1 MKKFEKIREDLYRL
15 TVPYRDIY
23 TTVYLLTAKGGAI
36 LFDAASFDEDVD
48 EVIAPALADVGV
60 TREMLKYVFISHS
73 HADHA
78 GGLARFAAHYPNTTI
93 VSRSPKLQ
101 ENFAGHPFLFPE
113 EGELL
118 LDTYRV
124 VPIVGHTADSA
135 GLLDTRNNVLVTGDC
150 LQLYGVVGSGEWAS
164 NIIFPVEYWQA
175 LDRLEK
181 MPLAAIYTAHDYY
194 PHGFFAVGEEN
205 IKQYIAACREPLL
218 YIKKLI
224 LDAPEAD
231 DAAVRACF
239 NARQG
244 LPTLREKVVHA
255 VREAV
260 ANGQL

>member
-1 MKKFEKIREDLYRL
+1 MKKFERIGEALQRL
-15 TVPYRDIY
+15 TVPYKDIY
-23 TTVYLLTAKGGAI
+23 TTVYLLTGKGGAI

-48 EVIAPALADVGV
+48 EVIVPALLELGV
-60 TREMLKYVFISHS
+60 TGETLKYVFISHS

-78 GGLARFAAHYPNTTI
+78 GGLARLVAHYPSTTI

-101 ENFAGHPFLFPE
+101 EKFSGHPFLFPE
-113 EGELL
+113 GGELL

-124 VPIVGHTADSA
+124 VPIVGHTEDSA

-150 LQLYGVVGSGEWAS
+150 LQLHGIIGSGEWAS
-164 NIIFPVEYWQA
+164 NISFPAEHWQA

-181 MPLAAIYTAHDYY
+181 MPLAAIYTAHDYHPY
-194 PHGFFAVGEEN
+194 GFCAVGEEN

-231 DAAVRACF
+231 DAAVRARF
-239 NARQG
+239 NAREG

-260 ANGQL
+260 AKGAF